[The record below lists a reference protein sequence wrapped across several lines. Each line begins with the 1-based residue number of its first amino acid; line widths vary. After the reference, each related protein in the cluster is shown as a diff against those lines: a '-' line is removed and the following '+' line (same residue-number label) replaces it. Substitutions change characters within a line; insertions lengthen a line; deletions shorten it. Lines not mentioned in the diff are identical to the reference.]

1 VAVIF
6 LVFSIS
12 LSLILLFTDRQRVSL
27 VNSDKFRTFSCRC
40 ISGTPGRL
48 QDAIQRED
56 PTSRQEVSLSTMF
69 EHLQSEEQSL
79 FALEVWM
86 REAAAIS
93 LSLLSICFEEIVQH
107 SRPYTQEAQRL
118 RSRRDLRLV
127 PLIPSPKTSKNFAVC
142 RTTRLFYV

>member
-1 VAVIF
+1 MAVIF

-12 LSLILLFTDRQRVSL
+12 LPLIFLLLLFIDRQRVSL
-27 VNSDKFRTFSCRC
+27 VNSDKFWTFSCRC
-40 ISGTPGRL
+40 ISGSPGRF
-48 QDAIQRED
+48 QDAIQHED
-56 PTSRQEVSLSTMF
+56 STSRQVSLSTMF

-86 REAAAIS
+86 WEAAAIS
-93 LSLLSICFEEIVQH
+93 LSLLSICFEESVQH

-127 PLIPSPKTSKNFAVC
+127 SLMPSPKKNFAVC
-142 RTTRLFYV
+142 RITKLFYV